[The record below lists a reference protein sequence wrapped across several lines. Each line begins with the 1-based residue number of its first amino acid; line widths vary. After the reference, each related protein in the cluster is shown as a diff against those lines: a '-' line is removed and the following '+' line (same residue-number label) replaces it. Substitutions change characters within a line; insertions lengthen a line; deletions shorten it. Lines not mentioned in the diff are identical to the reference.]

1 MNNPRIFITAMGI
14 ISPLGR
20 GLGETLV
27 SIKQA
32 ERAVKPLQL
41 FPTTQNPLPVGE
53 IDLRDTTTDMPRT
66 HILAMA
72 AAEEAMRDVKEP
84 PDAVII
90 GVTTGGMTLTEDLL
104 RKGETDPGCYRLHA
118 TNTIAGA
125 IAGRFGCRGPVLTVS
140 TACSS
145 GSVALKIA
153 AELLRT
159 GHARHVLAGGADALC
174 RLTYYGFHALQLVDP
189 AGARP
194 FDRTRRG
201 MTVGEGAAMLL
212 LSAAATPPPDALAEY
227 LGGALS
233 CDAYHPAAPHPDG
246 EGALR
251 AMQGALS
258 DAGLTA
264 GEIDYIQ
271 LHGTGTADNDRAE
284 GRAIR
289 DLFGEHTLP
298 YLSSLKGAHGHALA
312 AAGAMGAVTSILALR
327 HGFIPPNVGFAEAD
341 PLMNVVPIRQSRQAP
356 VKKVLVNAFGFGGN
370 NAVLAFGDLSR
381 HVSSVAAPASRP
393 KASFFVHGRSGLSC
407 AGDLEETLTRLK
419 AGDPFPGIVANETI
433 LKPLSEK
440 AVRRLKRLTRMVLSL
455 AVSACGEKPERE
467 APRSVF
473 LGTGWGSLSEI
484 HDFLQKLFTSGERF
498 TSPTDFIGSV
508 HNAPTGQA
516 AIHFQATGPN
526 ITMTGGDCTFE
537 QALYCADLLVREDP
551 ILLVGADEYHTT
563 LSPLFDASLAQT
575 GIPAD
580 GGGALYLS
588 RLPSGAFCQV
598 TVPFA
603 AFAGEE
609 ITRIPEMISALG
621 GVARIRERFGLIL
634 AGIPWAQQEK
644 GKAQLETFRTLT
656 DFPRPMVDYRR
667 FLGEFTSVSALATVL
682 AVRMVE
688 AERIPDVFCQG
699 GSPALAGRGILILG
713 FGHHV
718 TALEVNPC

>member
-1 MNNPRIFITAMGI
+1 LNNPRIFITAMGI

-473 LGTGWGSLSEI
+473 LGTGWGSLSET

-537 QALYCADLLVREDP
+537 QALYCADLLVRDDP